1 LIFQTPHFES
11 RLALSVHLTPPDKDA
26 SAVISTFDRQLHSK
40 VIFNQWVAEIQSPTF
55 TFDDLS
61 RIKDI
66 KQFIISRDPDELLAL
81 MSSDKKAGHYINA
94 RTNDPEILTGLY
106 TYAQFIK
113 INMTTVMLKDA
124 TDNLAQT
131 KVLMSQTGGEASPLV
146 THYLNIQ
153 KFISRVEN
161 GEAIFSIAWPTLSV
175 KTGPKTSLI
184 LALSVVIGG
193 MAGVVFVLMR
203 NAIANNQKR
212 KANASQI

>member
-1 LIFQTPHFES
+1 MVFQTPHYES
-11 RLALSVHLTPPDKDA
+11 RLAISVHLTPPDKDA
-26 SAVISTFDRQLHSK
+26 SAVISTFDTQLHSNDS
-40 VIFNQWVAEIQSPTF
+40 FNQWVAQIQNPAF
-55 TFDDLS
+55 AFDDLS

-66 KQFIISRDPDELLAL
+66 EQFIISRDPDELLAL
-81 MSSDKKAGHYINA
+81 VSSDKKTGHYINA

-106 TYAQFIK
+106 GYAQFIK

-124 TDNLAQT
+124 TDNLART
-131 KVLMSQTGGEASPLV
+131 EVLMSQTGGEAGPLV

-161 GEAIFSIAWPTLSV
+161 GEAIISIARPTLPV
-175 KTGPKTSLI
+175 KTGPKTSLV

-203 NAIANNQKR
+203 NAIANHQNR